1 MSRKDVEAQVR
12 QLRAQG
18 NVHWFD
24 TCPKCG
30 GAMLNVL
37 TVGGYCAPCKYPRD
51 IVPLPPVHPRWAAK
65 TFLEISDSV
74 AELYEESI
82 FEPLRAL
89 ARADKMIA
97 AIKKDTGPLGRP
109 RALDET
115 ILPSLLVEIA
125 RGRRQ
130 WTLRE
135 LVERFRDSAHKQQL
149 APKTMQRFLNEHHDA
164 LAKAGFELIATTR
177 PRRRRRS

>member
-1 MSRKDVEAQVR
+1 MARSNLEAR
-12 QLRAQG
+12 ARRLRAQG
-18 NVHWFD
+18 NVQWLD

-37 TVGGYCAPCKYPRD
+37 TVGGYCPPCKYPDD
-51 IVPLPPVHPRWAAK
+51 IIPLPPVHPRWTPK
-65 TFLEISDSV
+65 TFLKISDSV

-82 FEPLRAL
+82 FEPLRGL
-89 ARADKMIA
+89 ARADKMIT

-125 RGRRQ
+125 RGHSR
-130 WTLRE
+130 WTLQE
-135 LVERFRDSAHKQQL
+135 LVERFRDSAHKQKL
-149 APKTMQRFLNEHHDA
+149 APKTMQRFLNDNHHA
-164 LAKAGFELIATTR
+164 LAKAGFELIATSR